1 MTTYRSGRALAIVCG
16 VTATGGA
23 LAILLADPIQTGNWR
38 LDHVLLP
45 LIVAITIAAGHLS
58 GSALRGWRILPALG
72 FVLIFA
78 IGTVLTVYSSVGAQK
93 SGAGAR
99 QEAAVALHNEALA
112 AKSAEL
118 VRARARLEQANAM
131 ADREMTGESCGRRC
145 NDWKTRAKEVAAH
158 ISQIEGEIRGL
169 GAPQIAPSKAR
180 PFAEA
185 MGVLG
190 LNAAQ
195 IEKAAVVFEPF
206 AFSLLF
212 ELTAIVAFSY
222 GFGGQRQSRAV
233 APVYMP
239 ESLPSVRIEPPR
251 GGGGVKVMNRDD
263 ALADLK
269 ALLKA
274 GQEPESQ
281 DWLAERW
288 GVQKGT
294 ASKWLSRWETEGEL
308 PGNRRTEGRRKTVVA

>member
-1 MTTYRSGRALAIVCG
+1 MTAYHSGRALAIVCG
-16 VTATGGA
+16 IAATGGA
-23 LAILLADPIQTGNWR
+23 FAILLADPITTGNWR

-45 LIVAITIAAGHLS
+45 LIVAITIAAGHLC
-58 GSALRGWRILPALG
+58 GSALRGWRILPAMG

-78 IGTVLTVYSSVGAQK
+78 TGTVLTVYSSVGAQK

-99 QEAAVALHNEALA
+99 QEAAVASHNEALA
-112 AKSAEL
+112 AKQAEL

-131 ADREMTGESCGRRC
+131 ADREMTGERCGRRC
-145 NDWKTRAKEVAAH
+145 DDWKTRAKEVTAR
-158 ISQIEGEIRGL
+158 ITQIEGEIQGL

-212 ELTAIVAFSY
+212 ELTAIVAFGY
-222 GFGGQRQSRAV
+222 GFGHRQTERTAKAAPILRAPKPV
-233 APVYMP
+233 A
-239 ESLPSVRIEPPR
+239 EDPPR
-251 GGGGVKVMNRDD
+251 GGGGVTVRNRDE
-263 ALADLK
+263 ALADLRT
-269 ALLKA
+269 LLKA
-274 GQEPESQ
+274 GQAPESQ
-281 DWLAERW
+281 EWLAERW
-288 GVQKGT
+288 GVTKS
-294 ASKWLSRWETEGEL
+294 AVSKWLARWETSGEL
-308 PGNRRTEGRRKTVVA
+308 PGSRLTEGRRKTVVA